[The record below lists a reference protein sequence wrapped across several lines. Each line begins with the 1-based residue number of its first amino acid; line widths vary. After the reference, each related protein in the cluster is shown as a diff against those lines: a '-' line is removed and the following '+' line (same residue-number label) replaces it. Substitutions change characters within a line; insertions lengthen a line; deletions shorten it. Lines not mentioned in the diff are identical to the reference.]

1 MEAKPLPDQRV
12 AYLNARLLDPASGR
26 DEKGHML
33 IVGGEIAAIG
43 PDIFPRGAPDR
54 TEIVDLDGL
63 CVAPGL
69 IDMHAMV
76 GEPGME
82 HKESFES
89 AAAAAR
95 AGGVTT
101 LCTMPNTDPVIDN
114 VALVEY
120 VLRRANEGSD
130 VHIRPFAAATQGM
143 EGQQLT
149 EFGLLKAAG
158 AVAFSDSNKA
168 IADATVMRRALSY
181 GTAFDALIVQH
192 CEEPSLA
199 RNGSM
204 NEGELS
210 MRLGLTGIPVAAET
224 IMLERDLRLVELTG
238 GRYHAAHLTTRQS
251 LEAMRRAKADG
262 LEVTCGTAPHY
273 FALNENE
280 VGAYRTFAKVSP
292 PLRSEDDRRA
302 VVEAIRDGT
311 IDVISSGHT
320 PEDPEAKRQ
329 PFEQAAFGAVGL
341 ETMLAVGLQLHMS
354 EGVPL
359 LTVLACMTCNPA
371 RLLRLDCGVLAVGR
385 PADLVVFDPDAPWV
399 VDAKKFRSKSKNSP
413 FDERP
418 LQGHAVRT
426 VVEGRTVFV
435 RRVER

>member
-1 MEAKPLPDQRV
+1 MARHRIAYMNGRV
-12 AYLNARLLDPASGR
+12 LDPASGR
-26 DEKGHML
+26 DEIGHVL
-33 IVGGEIAAIG
+33 IEDDRIAAVG
-43 PDIFPRGAPDR
+43 ADIFPKGAPDR
-54 TEIVDLDGL
+54 TEVVDVGGL

-69 IDMHAMV
+69 IDMHAFV
-76 GEPGME
+76 GEPGAE

-130 VHIRPFAAATQGM
+130 VHIRPFAAATQGLA
-143 EGQQLT
+143 GQQLT

-158 AVAFSDSNKA
+158 AVAFTDGDRG
-168 IADATVMRRALSY
+168 IADAGVMRKALSY
-181 GTAFDALIVQH
+181 ATAFDALIVQH
-192 CEEPSLA
+192 AEEPSLA
-199 RNGSM
+199 RGGVM
-204 NEGELS
+204 NAGGLAT
-210 MRLGLTGIPVAAET
+210 RLGLSGIHSAAET
-224 IMLERDLRLVELTG
+224 IMVERDIRLVEMTR
-238 GRYHAAHLTTRQS
+238 GRYHAAHLTTAAA
-251 LEAMRRAKADG
+251 LDAVRRAKKSG
-262 LEVTCGTAPHY
+262 LNVTCGTAPHY
-273 FALNENE
+273 FTLNENE
-280 VGAYRTFAKVSP
+280 VNGYRTFAKVSP

-329 PFEQAAFGAVGL
+329 TFEQAAFGVVGL
-341 ETMLAVGLQLHMS
+341 ETMLALGLQLHMS

-371 RLLRLDCGVLAVGR
+371 RVLGLQSGALEPGR
-385 PADLVVFDPDAPWV
+385 PADLVVFDPEAPWI
-399 VDAKKFRSKSKNSP
+399 VDSKKFRSKSKNSP

-426 VVEGRTVFV
+426 VVDGHTVFV

>member
-1 MEAKPLPDQRV
+1 MAEHRI
-12 AYLNARLLDPASGR
+12 AYMNGRILDPASDR
-26 DEKGHML
+26 DEIGHVL
-33 IVGGEIAAIG
+33 IEGDTIRAIG
-43 PDIFPRGAPDR
+43 PDIFPRGVPDR
-54 TEIVDLDGL
+54 IEVVDLHGL

-69 IDMHAMV
+69 VDMHVLV
-76 GEPGME
+76 GEPGAE

-101 LCTMPNTDPVIDN
+101 LCTMPNTEPVIDN

-130 VHIRPFAAATQGM
+130 VHIRPYAAATLGVAG
-143 EGQQLT
+143 EQLT

-158 AVAFSDSNKA
+158 AVAFTDGNRA

-181 GTAFDALIVQH
+181 STAFDALIVQH
-192 CEEPSLA
+192 AEEPSLTRGTA
-199 RNGSM
+199 M

-210 MRLGLTGIPVAAET
+210 TRLGLSGSPAVAEA
-224 IMLERDLRLVELTG
+224 MMVERDIRLVELTG
-238 GRYHAAHLTTRQS
+238 ARYHAAHLTTGAA
-251 LEAMRRAKADG
+251 LDAVRRAKQAG
-262 LEVTCGTAPHY
+262 LRVTCGTAPHY
-273 FALNENE
+273 FTLNENE
-280 VGAYRTFAKVSP
+280 VNGYRTFAKVSP
-292 PLRSEDDRRA
+292 PLRAEHDRRA
-302 VVEAIRDGT
+302 VVAAIADGT

-329 PFEQAAFGAVGL
+329 PFEQAAFGVVGL
-341 ETMLAVGLQLHMS
+341 ETMLALGLQLHMS
-354 EGVPL
+354 GGVPL
-359 LTVLACMTCNPA
+359 LTVMACMTSNPA
-371 RLLRLDCGVLAVGR
+371 RLLGLDCGVLAPGR
-385 PADLVVFDPDAPWV
+385 PADLVIFDPEAPWV
-399 VDAKKFRSKSKNSP
+399 VDADKFRSKSKNSP

-426 VVEGRTVFV
+426 VVAGRTVFV